1 MRDMVRMVASPIAS
15 LRCLVIVDFS
25 FLDHANTPSE
35 GRAAPGGRRHR
46 RRTSPPSKN
55 STSPGRRPGPARLCS
70 ARSLGAR
77 RRQKGMP
84 LLEVVMA
91 DLRKL
96 FRVHEV
102 IRVIRVVAFE
112 ADLLGNDPANIGS
125 RGRRH
130 VRAPRT
136 VADLTLDVAK
146 RLLRRPDPVPMGR
159 PVPNDMA

>member
-1 MRDMVRMVASPIAS
+1 MVRMVASPIAS
-15 LRCLVIVDFS
+15 LRCLDIVDLS

-35 GRAAPGGRRHR
+35 GRAAPGVWRHR
-46 RRTSPPSKN
+46 QRTSRIASLWAVD
-55 STSPGRRPGPARLCS
+55 RS
-70 ARSLGAR
+70 ARPRSPGAR
-77 RRQKGMP
+77 RRQKSRP

-102 IRVIRVVAFE
+102 VRMIRVVALE
-112 ADLLGNDPANIGS
+112 ADLLGNDPVNIGS
-125 RGRRH
+125 SGRRH
-130 VRAPRT
+130 VPASRT

-159 PVPNDMA
+159 PVPD